1 MKIMKQIY
9 KEYCDL
15 QYKIIL
21 KMLKNRRSRKLILF
35 KWRIWFSHIKYSY
48 IIPALSVTF

>member
-21 KMLKNRRSRKLILF
+21 KMLKIVDQES
-35 KWRIWFSHIKYSY
+35 
-48 IIPALSVTF
+48 